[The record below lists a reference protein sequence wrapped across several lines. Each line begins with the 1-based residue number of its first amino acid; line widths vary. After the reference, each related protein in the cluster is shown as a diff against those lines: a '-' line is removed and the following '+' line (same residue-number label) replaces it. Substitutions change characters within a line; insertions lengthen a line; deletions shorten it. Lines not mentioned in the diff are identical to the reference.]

1 MGARSITEKQ
11 SKAAIKKS
19 LGAAGRKYNLDET
32 HVNYVIGTNGPGGA
46 RAAGVPIA
54 DRHEAGVLERMLE
67 LENIPARMHAASRG
81 GYWVEVPKIVA
92 A

>member
-11 SKAAIKKS
+11 IKAAIKKS

-54 DRHEAGVLERMLE
+54 DRHEAHRPVSAVAWLGQAIMR
-67 LENIPARMHAASRG
+67 AG
-81 GYWVEVPKIVA
+81 GHEP
-92 A
+92 